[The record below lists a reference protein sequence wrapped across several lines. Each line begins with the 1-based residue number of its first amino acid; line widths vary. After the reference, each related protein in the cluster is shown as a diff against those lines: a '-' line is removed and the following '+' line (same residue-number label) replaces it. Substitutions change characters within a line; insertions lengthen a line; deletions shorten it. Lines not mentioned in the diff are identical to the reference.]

1 MKDYEKDLSMNK
13 KSNSTY
19 RSWQRMLSGRR
30 LNLIE
35 PSPLDIEI
43 EDIARGI
50 ARVARWNG
58 QTIGKHPISVAQ
70 HCVIV
75 TAILNTSNELLEKKW
90 LLASLLHDAA
100 EYIVGDMITP
110 LKSIVGDSYA
120 NIESKLQSAIHIRFS
135 LPPILPKNIKQLIK
149 KADKQTAYLEATQ
162 LAGFSEREAREI
174 IQKPKDIPEYKII
187 TLSAYKAEKLF
198 LNTFKKLSL

>member
-1 MKDYEKDLSMNK
+1 MSK
-13 KSNSTY
+13 KTY
-19 RSWQRMLSGRR
+19 NTIRSWQRMLSGRR

-58 QTIGKHPISVAQ
+58 QTIGEHPISVAQ
-70 HCVIV
+70 HSVIV
-75 TAILNTSNELLEKKW
+75 TNILKISNKSLEKKW
-90 LLASLLHDAA
+90 LLASLLHDSA

-110 LKSIVGDSYA
+110 LKSIVGDSYV

-135 LPPILPKNIKQLIK
+135 LPPILPEKIKLLIK
-149 KADKQTAYLEATQ
+149 KADKQTAFLEATQ
-162 LAGFSEREAREI
+162 LAGFSEREASQV
-174 IQKPKDIPEYKII
+174 IQKPKDVPEYKII
-187 TLSAYKAEKLF
+187 PLSSYKAEKLF
-198 LNTFKKLSL
+198 LKTFKNLSL